1 VLWSRGLFWR
11 NFGLWESSAA
21 DCFFHGQPEQRNSA
35 LGTQVHGID
44 QRNIAIR
51 NQEWLDFYVTDK
63 RFYDWQTAGG
73 TDDVMRF
80 VACLERADIPWCA
93 IGGVAV
99 NHWAEEPMVTRDVD
113 FVVAVEAIDK
123 TVELLQNEGFKP
135 TRFECSINFQGSSRV
150 SIQLSTE
157 ELYHSFPS
165 KSVAADVHGILLR
178 VASLEDTLTGKIAAW
193 RDSRRRQSKRVK
205 DFGDIVRLIEAHPH
219 LWSGLPEDLKEQIE
233 NPEQPSG
240 DD

>member
-1 VLWSRGLFWR
+1 MT
-11 NFGLWESSAA
+11 A
-21 DCFFHGQPEQRNSA
+21 
-35 LGTQVHGID
+35 
-44 QRNIAIR
+44 
-51 NQEWLDFYVTDK
+51 K

-80 VACLERADIPWCA
+80 VASLERDDIPWCA

-99 NHWAEEPMVTRDVD
+99 NNWAEEPMVTRDVD

-135 TRFECSINFQGSSRV
+135 TRFDWSINFQGSSRV
-150 SIQLSTE
+150 SIQLITE

-178 VASLEDTLTGKIAAW
+178 VASLEDTLAGKIAAW
-193 RDSRRRQSKRVK
+193 RDARHRQSKRVK
-205 DFGDIVRLIEAHPH
+205 DFGDIVRLIKAHPRFC
-219 LWSGLPEDLKEQIE
+219 SRLPEDLKKQIE
-233 NPEQPSG
+233 KPEQPTG